1 LREAKDCLGMAQYQ
15 VRNLSLLSMRFC
27 LIVLMTRTPWPS
39 SSQNDT
45 NDDRARVTPPI
56 GNRTQLY

>member
-1 LREAKDCLGMAQYQ
+1 
-15 VRNLSLLSMRFC
+15 LSLLSMRFC

-45 NDDRARVTPPI
+45 NDDRARVTGLSETERSSIKPI
-56 GNRTQLY
+56 GGVTK